1 VYGCNKFVNRPGGSI
16 VPKDARRKCEE
27 QYYSNIMKKQF
38 YFLIILALLVML
50 VAGIFLWSDFNK
62 QAEESFPGVRFEPPE
77 NYIIKE
83 TSEGT
88 IVENKSAGISFKVPE
103 GWTADKEE
111 IGIDEWI
118 VNVSSPDVEADEY
131 GFLTKGCGISA
142 WIEYHKTTADIVR
155 DKIEDPNW
163 FSEEISDYEVLEI
176 NGYNALKTTLEHEE
190 WGEAVAIKIPIED
203 KIYIF
208 DTRFLPEEMERCSE
222 EFKEF
227 LKEVSIY

>member
-1 VYGCNKFVNRPGGSI
+1 MNRPGGSI

-88 IVENKSAGISFKVPE
+88 IVENKIAGISFKVPDN
-103 GWTADKEE
+103 WTADKEE

-118 VNVSSPDVEADEY
+118 INILSPDVEVNES
-131 GFLTKGCGISA
+131 GLLIEGCGISS
-142 WIEYHKTTADIVR
+142 WIEYDKVRADIIR
-155 DKIEDPNW
+155 WRIEDPER
-163 FSEEISDYEVLEI
+163 FSAEISGGYESTEI
-176 NGYNALKTTLEHEE
+176 SSYPALKTVLENLE
-190 WGEAVAIKIPIED
+190 WGRSVSIAIPRGD

-208 DTRFLPEEMERCSE
+208 ETRFLPEETGECSQLFE
-222 EFKEF
+222 EF
-227 LKEVSIY
+227 LKGISIF

>member
-1 VYGCNKFVNRPGGSI
+1 
-16 VPKDARRKCEE
+16 
-27 QYYSNIMKKQF
+27 
-38 YFLIILALLVML
+38 ML

-88 IVENKSAGISFKVPE
+88 IVENKSAGISFKVPNK
-103 GWTADKEE
+103 WTADKEQ

-142 WIEYHKTTADIVR
+142 WIEYDKTTADITR
-155 DKIEDPNW
+155 WRIEDPER
-163 FSEEISDYEVLEI
+163 FSAEISGGYENIEI
-176 NGYNALKTTLEHEE
+176 SSYPALKTILENPE
-190 WGEAVAIKIPIED
+190 WGQSVSIAIPRGD
-203 KIYIF
+203 KIYVF
-208 DTRFLPEEMERCSE
+208 DTRFLPEEIERCSE

-227 LKEVSIY
+227 LKVISIY